1 MHHEYQWAMAE
12 LPTRRCEV
20 VVGTGAGR
28 GVCAGADARAADG
41 HVVKGAYDSGGV
53 EDELPRPGQGVR
65 PELDTPSPSTSA

>member
-12 LPTRRCEV
+12 SDPEVRV

-53 EDELPRPGQGVR
+53 EDEMPRPGQSVR